1 MVINVNQQYV
11 YLINIATPVNFTFM
25 NTQHSGNRLKD
36 ELQHQ
41 GIAQAEFAKSMGVS
55 AQTLNNW
62 FVRGVPGRWLIPVA
76 KMLKIAIT
84 WLNTG
89 EGPRHL
95 FGKGEGDFDL
105 QHLSSWD
112 DQAPL
117 DDEEVEVPFLQEVE
131 LAEGAGRFSIE
142 ESSDSNLRFSKKN
155 LRDNGVQFDQ
165 ARCVTVRGNSMTP
178 VLRDGATIGVDL
190 GKTKFGDII
199 DGDVYAINHNGQ
211 LRVKQLYRLPS
222 GIRLRSFNRDE
233 HPDEDYSFQGILD
246 EQISIIGRVFWW
258 AMYAK

>member
-11 YLINIATPVNFTFM
+11 YLINIATPVNFPFM
-25 NTQHSGNRLKD
+25 NTQHSGTRLKE
-36 ELQHQ
+36 ELHHQ

-76 KMLKIAIT
+76 KMLKIGIS

-95 FGKGEGDFDL
+95 FGRGEADMDMR
-105 QHLSSWD
+105 HLSLWD
-112 DQAPL
+112 ELTPL
-117 DDEEVEVPFLQEVE
+117 DDDEVEVPFLQEVE
-131 LAEGAGRFSIE
+131 LAAGAGRFSIE

-155 LRDNGVQFDQ
+155 LRENGVQFDQ

-178 VLRDGATIGVDL
+178 VLRDGATVGVNIGRRSVGDL
-190 GKTKFGDII
+190 T
-199 DGDVYAINHNGQ
+199 DGELYAINHNGQ
-211 LRVKQLYRLPS
+211 LRIKQVYRLPT
-222 GIRLRSFNRDE
+222 GIRLRSFNREE
-233 HPDEDYSFQGILD
+233 HPDEEYTFQQMQAQ
-246 EQISIIGRVFWW
+246 EISILGHVFWW

>member
-11 YLINIATPVNFTFM
+11 YLINIATPVNFPFM
-25 NTQHSGNRLKD
+25 NTQHSGSRLKN

-76 KMLKIAIT
+76 KMLKIGIT

-95 FGKGEGDFDL
+95 FGKGEADMDL
-105 QHLSSWD
+105 QHLSLWD
-112 DQAPL
+112 ELTPL
-117 DDEEVEVPFLQEVE
+117 DDDEVEVPFLQEVE
-131 LAEGAGRFSIE
+131 LAAGAGRFSIE

-155 LRDNGVQFDQ
+155 LRENGVQFDQ

-178 VLRDGATIGVDL
+178 VLRDGATVGVNIGRRNVGDLVDGEL
-190 GKTKFGDII
+190 
-199 DGDVYAINHNGQ
+199 YAINHNGQ
-211 LRVKQLYRLPS
+211 LRIKQVYRLPT
-222 GIRLRSFNRDE
+222 GIRLRSFNREE
-233 HPDEDYSFQGILD
+233 HPDEEYTFQQMQD
-246 EQISIIGRVFWW
+246 QEISILGHVFWW